1 MGYLAKN
8 TSVGQRQSSDS
19 RPGKLSVSKAHA
31 VNHWA
36 KMDWM
41 WFLSSSSCW
50 CSQLLHQVFLRASLQ
65 PTVEPFPVSPDEEA
79 EAWTRCE
86 FCQNKSHPVSASE
99 RRLEPGGASFLPT
112 RLPPPPAWL
121 LDFCLCV
128 LVSES
133 GTDPSGL
140 LPSIPQPSLFMSTL
154 MGLCRLAQ
162 LPSASQRATWS
173 CVCHRMF
180 TVHGAEPKQHPSC

>member
-1 MGYLAKN
+1 MGEWQSRVSDQVSCLSLNPTLLTTGPKWIGYSPCLQVAAGAVSSFIKN
-8 TSVGQRQSSDS
+8 
-19 RPGKLSVSKAHA
+19 
-31 VNHWA
+31 
-36 KMDWM
+36 
-41 WFLSSSSCW
+41 
-50 CSQLLHQVFLRASLQ
+50 LQ
-65 PTVEPFPVSPDEEA
+65 PKGDPFPVSPGEKTES
-79 EAWTRCE
+79 WRRCE
-86 FCQNKSHPVSASE
+86 FCQNEGHTVLVSA
-99 RRLEPGGASFLPT
+99 RGLEPCGSSFLST
-112 RLPPPPAWL
+112 WLPLPPAWL

-140 LPSIPQPSLFMSTL
+140 PPSIPHPSLFMSTL

-180 TVHGAEPKQHPSC
+180 TVCGAETKQHPSC